1 MARECTTP
9 AKMLNK
15 DGGNQGNVV
24 KPPPAA
30 VNKLATFPPWPQT
43 KTDPNEGS

>member
-1 MARECTTP
+1 MARKCATP

-24 KPPPAA
+24 KPPTSSSQETHNIPS
-30 VNKLATFPPWPQT
+30 LT
-43 KTDPNEGS
+43 PNQNQP